1 MRHFNDNNDINEII
15 AWRGRAREL
24 EQKRDTYKKRYHEFE
39 MEIARLESL
48 TKDKELLDSD
58 KLKR

>member
-1 MRHFNDNNDINEII
+1 
-15 AWRGRAREL
+15 
-24 EQKRDTYKKRYHEFE
+24 

-58 KLKR
+58 KLKDEYEQKKKR

>member
-1 MRHFNDNNDINEII
+1 MLI
-15 AWRGRAREL
+15 
-24 EQKRDTYKKRYHEFE
+24 KKRYHEFE

-58 KLKR
+58 KLKDEYELKKRKDEYTDR

>member
-1 MRHFNDNNDINEII
+1 
-15 AWRGRAREL
+15 
-24 EQKRDTYKKRYHEFE
+24 

-58 KLKR
+58 KLKDEYELKRKDEYTDR